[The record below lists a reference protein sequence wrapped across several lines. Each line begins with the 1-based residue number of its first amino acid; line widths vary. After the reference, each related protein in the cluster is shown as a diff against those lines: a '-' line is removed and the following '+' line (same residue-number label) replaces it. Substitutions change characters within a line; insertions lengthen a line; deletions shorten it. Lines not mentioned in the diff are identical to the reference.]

1 MENII
6 IRKAREE
13 EFEAERQF
21 YHAVT
26 DDMRSYD
33 YDIGWEKD
41 VYPSPSFLYASIS
54 NGELF
59 VAVVNEEIV
68 AAMVVNHECNE
79 GYQKVNWKQTLNNGQ
94 FTVIHA
100 LCVATKM
107 SGHGI
112 AKAMVRHAI
121 DYSRQMGMKAVRLD
135 VFEGDVPA
143 SHLYQSQG
151 FIYQGSTAM
160 YYPDTGWTNFDLFEY
175 PIAY

>member
-1 MENII
+1 M
-6 IRKAREE
+6 
-13 EFEAERQF
+13 RQF

-26 DDMRSYD
+26 DDMRSYN

-41 VYPSPSFLYASIS
+41 VYPSPSFLSASIS

-79 GYQKVNWKQTLNNGQ
+79 GYQKVNWKQALNNGQ
-94 FTVIHA
+94 FTVVHA

-121 DYSRQMGMKAVRLD
+121 DYSRQMGMKAVRLP
-135 VFEGDVPA
+135 VTSIRAKA
-143 SHLYQSQG
+143 S
-151 FIYQGSTAM
+151 FIRALPLCTIPIRVGRISTCS
-160 YYPDTGWTNFDLFEY
+160 N
-175 PIAY
+175 IR

>member
-1 MENII
+1 M
-6 IRKAREE
+6 
-13 EFEAERQF
+13 RQF

-26 DDMRSYD
+26 DDMRSYN

-41 VYPSPSFLYASIS
+41 VYPSPSFLSASIS

-79 GYQKVNWKQTLNNGQ
+79 GYQKVNWKQALNNGQ
-94 FTVIHA
+94 FTVVHA

-121 DYSRQMGMKAVRLD
+121 DYSRQMGMKAVVLAFVLPFLLMVGV
-135 VFEGDVPA
+135 VFVVSLFTRDEPLMALCGLVSLIP
-143 SHLYQSQG
+143 YYII
-151 FIYQGSTAM
+151 IYACRKKISEKIA
-160 YYPDTGWTNFDLFEY
+160 FE
-175 PIAY
+175 IVNT

>member
-1 MENII
+1 M
-6 IRKAREE
+6 
-13 EFEAERQF
+13 
-21 YHAVT
+21 
-26 DDMRSYD
+26 
-33 YDIGWEKD
+33 
-41 VYPSPSFLYASIS
+41 
-54 NGELF
+54 
-59 VAVVNEEIV
+59 VNEEIV

-79 GYQKVNWKQTLNNGQ
+79 GYQKVNWKQHLDNSQ

-107 SGHGI
+107 SGHGV
-112 AKAMVRHAI
+112 AKAMVRYAI

-135 VFEGDVPA
+135 VFEGVVPA

>member
-1 MENII
+1 
-6 IRKAREE
+6 
-13 EFEAERQF
+13 
-21 YHAVT
+21 
-26 DDMRSYD
+26 
-33 YDIGWEKD
+33 
-41 VYPSPSFLYASIS
+41 
-54 NGELF
+54 
-59 VAVVNEEIV
+59 
-68 AAMVVNHECNE
+68 
-79 GYQKVNWKQTLNNGQ
+79 
-94 FTVIHA
+94 
-100 LCVATKM
+100 M

-160 YYPDTGWTNFDLFEY
+160 YYPDTGWTIFDLFEY